1 MTNHTELVQ
10 RLGNMTADTN
20 LSSRYA
26 EAVSESIDALEQQAA
41 QIEALRAEKADADA
55 TAASALRLVTDV
67 RFALGDDGK
76 RMQDE
81 LIEYARALRADAERM
96 RGACQNARD
105 IIVTDRQSFVD
116 CQRLRDTRTES
127 PIEHGLVWVD
137 EDTWVTPDDAE
148 ALHDYDRALALIDA
162 ALRQEQPNE

>member
-1 MTNHTELVQ
+1 MSDTTELVA
-10 RLGNMTADTN
+10 RLISLAGECDTFDCA
-20 LSSRYA
+20 RTCK
-26 EAVSESIDALEQQAA
+26 EAADALEQQAA
-41 QIEALRAEKADADA
+41 QIEALRADVE
-55 TAASALRLVTDV
+55 RL
-67 RFALGDDGK
+67 
-76 RMQDE
+76 
-81 LIEYARALRADAERM
+81 

-105 IIVTDRQSFVD
+105 IIATDRQSFVD